1 MNKRKIGVLV
11 SGRGSNLQALM
22 DEIAA
27 GTLNVEITVVISDK
41 KDAFALER
49 AAKAGIK
56 TVAVERKECASKED
70 FENKITAALE
80 DAGAELVVLAGFMRI
95 LSPVFVGHWHHKIVN
110 IHPALL
116 PSFPGLDGQGQALNY
131 GVKIAGC
138 TVHFVDEGTDSGP
151 IILQKAVPVLDDDTH
166 DTLADRILEQEHK
179 ALPEA
184 VRLWSEGRLQ
194 IEGRHVKV
202 LPAER

>member
-1 MNKRKIGVLV
+1 MSKRKIGVLV

-49 AAKAGIK
+49 AEKAGIK
-56 TVAVERKECASKED
+56 AVAIDRKECASKEE
-70 FENKITAALE
+70 FE
-80 DAGAELVVLAGFMRI
+80 AELVVLAGFMRI
-95 LSPVFVGHWHHKIVN
+95 LSPDFVGHWHHKIVN

-202 LPAER
+202 LPVVG